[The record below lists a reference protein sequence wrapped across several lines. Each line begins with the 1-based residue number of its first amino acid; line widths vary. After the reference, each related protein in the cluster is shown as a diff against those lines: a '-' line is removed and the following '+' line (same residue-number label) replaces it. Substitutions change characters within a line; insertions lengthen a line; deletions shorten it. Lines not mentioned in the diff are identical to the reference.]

1 MKKCFALVLA
11 PVLIPLFITA
21 QTFNWQARGP
31 GGGGALFSP
40 SVNPFSPNEFSVAC
54 DMTEL
59 FRTNDFGQSYT
70 LTDFRQLQGGPNAK
84 VCYTSTPGLL
94 YCINYDDDVAR
105 PVKSTDNGAT
115 WTMLPGNP
123 DMWED
128 TYSIYAD
135 IYDANRVIIS
145 YYNGIYYSGDG
156 GTTFTLFHNAA
167 NSGAGNVVGGVLFS
181 GDSIFAGTNDGI
193 IASYNNGATWTTLSI
208 TGMPAN
214 ENIFSFAA
222 AKSGNTIRF
231 YCLTGDVN
239 DIYVGIPGSDYWG
252 FVRGVYTSNLGSGA
266 WTSRMNGITAGD
278 YPMFVAMAQ
287 NDISTAYLAGSNSN
301 GDPLVMKTTDAGL
314 NWQNVFNAPGN
325 ANIATGW
332 CGQGGDRGWGYAEC
346 AFGIGV
352 SALDANRVLLSDFG
366 FVHTSSNGGTS
377 WQQAY
382 ISPSDQHPAGG
393 NTPTGA
399 AYHSIG
405 LENTTCWQIC
415 WSNTNNL
422 FAAYSDIRGTR
433 STDGGLTW
441 SFNYTGHTANSMYRC
456 VKLANGT
463 LIAATSGIHDMYQS
477 TRLTDALLD
486 ANDPQGKLIYSTDN
500 GQTWL
505 TLHTFNH
512 PVFWISLDPNN
523 SNRAYASVIHY
534 NAGNGIGGVY
544 RCDDLQNLAASTWTL
559 LPDPPRTQ
567 KHPAALEVLN
577 DGSLVATYSGRRN
590 SAGAFTNSSGV
601 FTYNPTNNG
610 WTDVSAPGMYYWTKD
625 VIIDPNDATQNT
637 WYACVFSGWG
647 GPPNGLG
654 GLYKTTNRGQNW
666 TRINSTDRVTSCTF
680 VPGNNGAM
688 YVTTE
693 QDGLLYCSNVN
704 TASPVFTPV
713 TSYLFRQPERVFFNP
728 YVPGEMWVTSFGNG
742 MQVTQISTGNS
753 EPISQHPDFLSAFPN
768 PVNENVLTIVNN
780 NNLQRA
786 AQLTDVNGR
795 DVLQL
800 SLQNGKNEIDVSA
813 LSPGIYFLRS
823 EAEVLR
829 IVIAR

>member
-1 MKKCFALVLA
+1 MKKCIALVLA
-11 PVLIPLFITA
+11 PVFIPLFISA
-21 QTFNWQARGP
+21 QTLNWQARGP

-123 DMWED
+123 DIWEN
-128 TYSIYAD
+128 TYSIFAD

-145 YYNGIYYSGDG
+145 YYDGIYYSGDG
-156 GTTFTLFHNAA
+156 GTTFTLFHNAV
-167 NSGAGNVVGGVLFS
+167 NNGAGNVVGGVLFS
-181 GDSIFAGTNDGI
+181 GDSIFAGTNDGV

-252 FVRGVYTSNLGSGA
+252 FVRGVYTSDLGSGA

-314 NWQNVFNAPGN
+314 NWQNVFTAPGN

-382 ISPSDQHPAGG
+382 ISPGDQHPAGS
-393 NTPTGA
+393 NTPQGA

-433 STDGGLTW
+433 STDGGQTW
-441 SFNYTGHTANSMYRC
+441 SFDYSGHTANTMYRC
-456 VKLANGT
+456 VKLANGI

-500 GQTWL
+500 GQTWQ
-505 TLHTFNH
+505 TLHTFSH

-601 FTYNPTNNG
+601 FTYNPANNS

-625 VIIDPNDATQNT
+625 VVIDPNDAAQNT
-637 WYACVFSGWG
+637 WYVCVFSGWG

-666 TRINSTDRVTSCTF
+666 TRINATDRVTSCTF
-680 VPGNNGAM
+680 VPGNSGAL

-693 QDGLLYCSNVN
+693 QDGLLYSSNVN
-704 TASPVFTPV
+704 AASPVFTPV

-742 MQVTQISTGNS
+742 MQVTQISTGNPES
-753 EPISQHPDFLSAFPN
+753 ISQHPAFLSAFPN
-768 PVNENVLTIVNN
+768 PVNDHVLTILNTS
-780 NNLQRA
+780 NLQRT

-823 EAEVLR
+823 EADVLR

>member
-1 MKKCFALVLA
+1 MKKSAVLVLA
-11 PVLIPLFITA
+11 PILIPFILTA
-21 QTFNWQARGP
+21 QTLSWQPRGP

-40 SVNPFSPNEFSVAC
+40 SINPFSPNEYSVAC
-54 DMTEL
+54 DMSEL
-59 FRTNDFGQSYT
+59 FRTTDFGQSYS
-70 LTDFRQLQGGPNAK
+70 LTDFRQLQGGHNSK

-135 IYDANRVIIS
+135 MYDANRVIIS
-145 YYNGIYYSGDG
+145 YYDGIYYSGDG
-156 GTTFTLFHNAA
+156 GTTFTLFHNAV
-167 NSGAGNVVGGVLFS
+167 NNGAGNVVGGVLFS
-181 GDSIFAGTNDGI
+181 GDSIFAGTNDGV
-193 IASYNNGATWTTLSI
+193 IASYNNGVTWNTLAL

-252 FVRGVYTSNLGSGA
+252 FVRGVYTSDLGSGA
-266 WTSRMNGITAGD
+266 WTARMNGIASSD

-346 AFGIGV
+346 AFGVCV
-352 SALDANRVLLSDFG
+352 SPLDASRILLSDFG
-366 FVHTSSNGGTS
+366 FVHSSSNGGTS

-382 ISPSDQHPAGG
+382 VLPGDQHPAGS
-393 NTPTGA
+393 NTPPGA

-415 WSNTNNL
+415 WSSATNL

-433 STDGGLTW
+433 STDGGNSW

-500 GQTWL
+500 GQTWQ

-512 PVFWISLDPNN
+512 PVFWVSLDPNN

-544 RCDDLQNLAASTWTL
+544 RCDDIQNLAASTWTL
-559 LPDPPRTQ
+559 LPNPPRTQ

-577 DGSLVATYSGRRN
+577 DGTLV
-590 SAGAFTNSSGV
+590 
-601 FTYNPTNNG
+601 
-610 WTDVSAPGMYYWTKD
+610 
-625 VIIDPNDATQNT
+625 
-637 WYACVFSGWG
+637 
-647 GPPNGLG
+647 
-654 GLYKTTNRGQNW
+654 
-666 TRINSTDRVTSCTF
+666 
-680 VPGNNGAM
+680 
-688 YVTTE
+688 
-693 QDGLLYCSNVN
+693 
-704 TASPVFTPV
+704 
-713 TSYLFRQPERVFFNP
+713 
-728 YVPGEMWVTSFGNG
+728 
-742 MQVTQISTGNS
+742 
-753 EPISQHPDFLSAFPN
+753 
-768 PVNENVLTIVNN
+768 
-780 NNLQRA
+780 
-786 AQLTDVNGR
+786 
-795 DVLQL
+795 
-800 SLQNGKNEIDVSA
+800 
-813 LSPGIYFLRS
+813 
-823 EAEVLR
+823 
-829 IVIAR
+829 